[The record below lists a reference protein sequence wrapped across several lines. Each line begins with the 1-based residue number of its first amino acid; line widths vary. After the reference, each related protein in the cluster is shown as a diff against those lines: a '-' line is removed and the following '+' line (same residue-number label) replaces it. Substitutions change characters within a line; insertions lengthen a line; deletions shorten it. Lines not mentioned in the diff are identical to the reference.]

1 MNPQIM
7 EPLMKVDELTMNLK
21 FDNEEC
27 SICYSA
33 PQKNKASLLC
43 GHVFCRS
50 CLLAWSKK
58 NNICPFCIQKFQ
70 QFLYVNDDGNTE
82 IQLVS
87 EAEAELEQ
95 DPENNSFFIEFKE
108 AFFDSLFVL
117 YAHLYSLS
125 FVYLLAMMAIMVLEY
140 VLGYTVNLHLLS
152 GLINIVVH
160 TLIIYTGLRFDW
172 ENGLTAFNPRVPIVC
187 FLIEIIVLIILHIH
201 NELVPRN

>member
-1 MNPQIM
+1 
-7 EPLMKVDELTMNLK
+7 
-21 FDNEEC
+21 
-27 SICYSA
+27 
-33 PQKNKASLLC
+33 
-43 GHVFCRS
+43 
-50 CLLAWSKK
+50 
-58 NNICPFCIQKFQ
+58 
-70 QFLYVNDDGNTE
+70 VNDDGNTE

-95 DPENNSFFIEFKE
+95 DPENNSFFSEFKE
-108 AFFDSLFVL
+108 ALFDGLFVL